1 MTPEYLNTTQA
12 AQQYG
17 WPSAEACLMALKR
30 HRVPFEYIGRRVRVL
45 RASLEEFKKR
55 STRAHR
61 IAAFAATSTVDLTQP
76 TPAADGDQ
84 RAVLS
89 GGSLRTGRRAGN
101 LWRVS

>member
-1 MTPEYLNTTQA
+1 MTPEYLNTAQV
-12 AQQYG
+12 AQQY
-17 WPSAEACLMALKR
+17 WFPSAEAALMWLKR
-30 HRVPFEYIGRRVRVL
+30 HSVPLLYLGRRVRVL
-45 RASLEEFKKR
+45 RASMDEALKR

-61 IAAFAATSTVDLTQP
+61 IAAFAATSTVDMTQP

-101 LWRVS
+101 YRRVS